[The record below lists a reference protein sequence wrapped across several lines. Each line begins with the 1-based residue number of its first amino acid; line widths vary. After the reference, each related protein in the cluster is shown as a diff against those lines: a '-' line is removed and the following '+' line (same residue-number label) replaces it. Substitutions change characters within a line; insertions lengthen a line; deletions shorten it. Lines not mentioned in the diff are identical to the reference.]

1 MARRLQQGQLTLMD
15 LDIYSIR
22 NILAYLTPTDIGSW
36 SVSNKWAR
44 DIAIECNFNLTRWF
58 KVLTAEITT
67 KEGIE
72 LLRQYSRVT
81 ERMKAIDAQFFSD
94 FYSGTTISEINI
106 FMANAR
112 KVILQKEQQYQNTHV
127 GIAVLKTLYSTTKFH
142 HKIHN
147 LINKQSR
154 WFTKKDLEQ
163 DVTNR
168 GILET
173 AIKKGIWHK
182 GLWTYE
188 YPMVHSQPDLI
199 DFECT
204 TFTKDARMYLCTINK
219 QKNALYTLIDIIKAF
234 DISQHSD
241 TEKRDIIDLHR
252 SITKIAPITILNNRV
267 LTVIDTICNE
277 RIIRQLM
284 CHCGTC
290 SIEHTQVNP
299 LIEKCVYA
307 TIERQLYELH
317 ENILEIAHIN
327 ELTSSS
333 DVPAHYG
340 LWNHY
345 KNAHRQ
351 PGASW
356 RKIQKRT
363 LRY

>member
-15 LDIYSIR
+15 LDIYSIG

-147 LINKQSR
+147 LINK
-154 WFTKKDLEQ
+154 L
-163 DVTNR
+163 
-168 GILET
+168 
-173 AIKKGIWHK
+173 
-182 GLWTYE
+182 
-188 YPMVHSQPDLI
+188 
-199 DFECT
+199 
-204 TFTKDARMYLCTINK
+204 
-219 QKNALYTLIDIIKAF
+219 
-234 DISQHSD
+234 
-241 TEKRDIIDLHR
+241 
-252 SITKIAPITILNNRV
+252 RV
-267 LTVIDTICNE
+267 
-277 RIIRQLM
+277 
-284 CHCGTC
+284 
-290 SIEHTQVNP
+290 
-299 LIEKCVYA
+299 
-307 TIERQLYELH
+307 
-317 ENILEIAHIN
+317 EI
-327 ELTSSS
+327 
-333 DVPAHYG
+333 Y
-340 LWNHY
+340 
-345 KNAHRQ
+345 
-351 PGASW
+351 
-356 RKIQKRT
+356 
-363 LRY
+363 